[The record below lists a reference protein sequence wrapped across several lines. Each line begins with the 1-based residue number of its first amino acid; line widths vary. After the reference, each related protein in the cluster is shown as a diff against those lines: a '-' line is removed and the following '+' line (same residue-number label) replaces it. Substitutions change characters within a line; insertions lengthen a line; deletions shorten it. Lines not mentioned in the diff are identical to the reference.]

1 MSPSNNEESGRKNKW
16 RGRVFL
22 GNIPIGADC
31 VAATIVDV
39 AVVVADGTVV
49 VPVDPFFVDAD
60 GCDAPATDK

>member
-1 MSPSNNEESGRKNKW
+1 MSPSNNEESGRKNKQ

-31 VAATIVDV
+31 VATAIVDV

-49 VPVDPFFVDAD
+49 VPVDPCSVDAD
-60 GCDAPATDK
+60 GCDVPVTDK